1 MLVKGIFAFLIFDF
15 CVSSQ
20 LAKMRIR
27 KAKREEICRA
37 MNFTEFTYKISN
49 LKNLELPGVEAQ
61 HKLAPLLR
69 IQELADTDIRAKKP
83 SKAGVMAVFYP
94 NKDEITNLVLILRKT
109 YKGVHSNQ
117 VGFPGGR
124 IENSDKNLKY
134 TALRETEE
142 EVGIPQSEVRV
153 LKKLT
158 KLYIPPSNF
167 WVHPYLGV
175 IDRTPKFIPQESEV
189 EKILEVDLEDFM
201 DERNL
206 ISQELSTS
214 YAKNIQVPAFSLN
227 GHVVWGATA
236 MMLSELKDLLKLT
249 L

>member
-1 MLVKGIFAFLIFDF
+1 
-15 CVSSQ
+15 
-20 LAKMRIR
+20 
-27 KAKREEICRA
+27 

-49 LKNLELPGVEAQ
+49 LKNLELPGVKAQ

-69 IQELADTDIRAKKP
+69 IKELSNLDIEANNP
-83 SKAGVMAVFYP
+83 NKAGVMALFYP
-94 NKDEITNLVLILRKT
+94 NKHDVTHLILILRKT

-124 IENSDKNLKY
+124 VENSDKNLKY

-153 LKKLT
+153 VKKLT

-167 WVHPYLGV
+167 WVHPYVGLMHK
-175 IDRTPKFIPQESEV
+175 TPNLKPQETEV
-189 EKILEVDLEDFM
+189 EKILEINLEDFL

-227 GHVVWGATA
+227 GYVVWGATA
-236 MMLSELKDLLKLT
+236 MMLSELKDLLKLA

>member
-1 MLVKGIFAFLIFDF
+1 
-15 CVSSQ
+15 
-20 LAKMRIR
+20 
-27 KAKREEICRA
+27 

-49 LKNLELPGVEAQ
+49 LKNLELPGVESQ
-61 HKLAPLLR
+61 HKLAPSLR
-69 IQELADTDIRAKKP
+69 INELDAIDINTKKP
-83 SKAGVMAVFYP
+83 NKAGVMAVFYP
-94 NKDEITNLVLILRKT
+94 NNKGITHLVLILRKT

-124 IENSDKNLKY
+124 VENYDRNLMQ

-142 EVGIPQSEVRV
+142 EVGIPQAEVRV

-167 WVHPYLGV
+167 WVHPYIGL
-175 IDRTPKFIPQESEV
+175 IDRTPELIRQESEV
-189 EKILEVDLEDFM
+189 EKILEVDLEDFL
-201 DERNL
+201 DEKNL

-227 GHVVWGATA
+227 GHIVWGATA